1 MRAYTQLKRLRVS
14 IRNLLCV
21 PVGVAV
27 AVASTGA
34 IAGAPNP
41 PDDEVVKAI
50 EADPSPAEGTNHNAM
65 SGAMP
70 KTTVK
75 ATVAGIAPTAL
86 ATHPALDPAARLLSG
101 DDASEYWTLYI
112 ELESGHRIAQRFL
125 LTNVGP
131 GDHSAVAMGH
141 LIEPGRDPYS
151 YLNGRRR
158 ARWKLSGDRLFFD
171 IGASHLDLH
180 RPNGE
185 LRITKDDIEIRL
197 FFDFSES
204 DLARRV
210 PSAHLPKGY
219 HVDVPAIAAKTRGSI
234 HAPWMSEPLE
244 TRGRTWL
251 AHTWTKKSEATQVD
265 RRVEIYGF
273 DKKTSFYGIQFR
285 RGKRFERAWGLA
297 YSQAEGVIESSI
309 NVPTRWVETQR
320 ARGSKSS
327 GVYPVPGGFD
337 LASQSHSGQIT
348 LGKTWLHFDPL
359 EVIPQPFRWF
369 IRRVTQPQE
378 VWADAEF
385 EGTLWAASE
394 PPSQPPTDA
403 SDSRIDDQSISNSD
417 RETEKGTAASS
428 VTGVAAITFMN
439 PIDRR

>member
-1 MRAYTQLKRLRVS
+1 VRAYTQPGRLRVC

-41 PDDEVVKAI
+41 PDDEVFQAI
-50 EADPSPAEGTNHNAM
+50 EADPSPAEGTNHSAM

-70 KTTVK
+70 KTTVE
-75 ATVAGIAPTAL
+75 ATAAGSAPTAL
-86 ATHPALDPAARLLSG
+86 APHPTLDPAARLLSG
-101 DDASEYWTLYI
+101 DAASEYWTLYI

-197 FFDFSES
+197 FFDFSET

-210 PSAHLPKGY
+210 PPAHLPKGY
-219 HVDVPAIAAKTRGSI
+219 HVDVLAIAAKTRGSI

-251 AHTWTKKSEATQVD
+251 AHTWTQKSEAAQVD

-285 RGKRFERAWGLA
+285 RGKRFGRAWGLA
-297 YSQAEGVIESSI
+297 YSEAEGVIESLI

-327 GVYPVPGGFD
+327 GAYPVPDGFD
-337 LASQSHSGQIT
+337 LASQSHPGQIT

-369 IRRVTQPQE
+369 IRRKSKPQQ
-378 VWADAEF
+378 VWADAEI
-385 EGTLWAASE
+385 GVRLSE
-394 PPSQPPTDA
+394 APENPPLPEAGETE
-403 SDSRIDDQSISNSD
+403 SDSNSK
-417 RETEKGTAASS
+417 RETEEETALRS
-428 VTGVAAITFMN
+428 VTGVASITFMN
-439 PIDRR
+439 PID